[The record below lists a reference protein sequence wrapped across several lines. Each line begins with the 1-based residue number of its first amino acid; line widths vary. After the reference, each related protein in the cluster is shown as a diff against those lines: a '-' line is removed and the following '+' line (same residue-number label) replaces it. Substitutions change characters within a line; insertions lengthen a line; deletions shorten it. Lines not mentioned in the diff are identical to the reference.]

1 MVVGC
6 GSLAVPRVVQRV
18 EDGPLG
24 GQRGRLRAAWGV
36 SRTLCQQL
44 PWFLVALLTAGG
56 GDGRKVP
63 MGCVTL

>member
-6 GSLAVPRVVQRV
+6 GSLAMPRIVQWV

-24 GQRGRLRAAWGV
+24 GQRGRLWAARGV
-36 SRTLCQQL
+36 SRALCQQL

-63 MGCVTL
+63 VGCVTL